1 MLPINQRKNH
11 NPLPPHSP
19 HIWQQEGPGM
29 RRLTN
34 TVQRLQQVLPSGKDG
49 FGGGAASNLGVA
61 TIFVVIV
68 VWVEVSTCTPAQHLT
83 Y

>member
-1 MLPINQRKNH
+1 
-11 NPLPPHSP
+11 
-19 HIWQQEGPGM
+19 M

-68 VWVEVSTCTPAQHLT
+68 VWVEVSTCTPA
-83 Y
+83 